1 MTDVLK
7 PTASTKTP
15 RTGSN
20 KKATDTTNTDTAQV
34 AGTAAAPSQSDS
46 EPSGL
51 TTHEAIMASLEGVPF
66 VAVFVKAISVDG
78 FWRCGRFWP
87 HEGVQVYAV
96 DDPTTA
102 HAHHDADVFVDMA
115 ALERIEH
122 EPLLVVSRLQTDEKE
137 A

>member
-1 MTDVLK
+1 MTNVPK

-20 KKATDTTNTDTAQV
+20 KKATDTPDTDTAQV

-46 EPSGL
+46 ESSGL

-137 A
+137 D